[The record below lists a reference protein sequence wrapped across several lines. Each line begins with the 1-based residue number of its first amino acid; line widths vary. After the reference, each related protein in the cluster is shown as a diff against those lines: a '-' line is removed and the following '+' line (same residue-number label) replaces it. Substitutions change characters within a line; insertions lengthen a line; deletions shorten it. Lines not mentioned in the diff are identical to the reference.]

1 MMVDK
6 MVDVSDTTVNSD
18 IFVDDIK
25 TAIIAIK
32 ESKKRPDTKAIW
44 QYVSNKLASNIDEDY
59 TSEILKALVSNK
71 ILVMKRKAKGDSYEI
86 VSESQSET
94 EKAVVLPDTDAELN
108 DKRKTPT
115 KDTFSNVD
123 PSLDSI
129 TKSISNL
136 AEVMAIKNF
145 IMDELY
151 SLSRSI
157 DRVRSE
163 PIEQTNFMG
172 DMNKIREENLNKNE
186 IIKTLVENLN
196 TITNCLYKS
205 SDKNIDKSYECGH
218 SRGDQFKI
226 PKDTAA
232 IGRHHINDFV
242 EKEIPALYNKF
253 DWLNIDNDVVI
264 TNDLNNNVLGN
275 NKKSDQVSRSH
286 QKLSSRRPQVV
297 VNNYPE
303 NQKTFVRLPIIP
315 GKDKYSQTVKAN
327 PEPANTFIFTDSI
340 PKGIR
345 MNEFNESIKNRKA
358 KMLNFPGASSRQL
371 LHYMDISTRL

>member
-1 MMVDK
+1 M
-6 MVDVSDTTVNSD
+6 
-18 IFVDDIK
+18 
-25 TAIIAIK
+25 
-32 ESKKRPDTKAIW
+32 
-44 QYVSNKLASNIDEDY
+44 ASNIDEDY
-59 TSEILKALVSNK
+59 TGEILKDLVSKK
-71 ILVMKRKAKGDSYEI
+71 ILVMKSKAKGDSYEI

-94 EKAVVLPDTDAELN
+94 EKAVVLHDTDAELN
-108 DKRKTPT
+108 NNKRKTPT

-136 AEVMAIKNF
+136 TAEVMAIKNF

-157 DRVRSE
+157 DCVRTE
-163 PIEQTNFMG
+163 QIDQTNFMG
-172 DMNKIREENLNKNE
+172 DVNKIREENSNKNE

-196 TITNCLYKS
+196 TITNSLYKS

-218 SRGDQFKI
+218 SRGDNFKI
-226 PKDTAA
+226 PKNTVT
-232 IGRHHINDFV
+232 IGSHYINEFV
-242 EKEIPALYNKF
+242 EKEIPASYNKF
-253 DWLNIDNDVVI
+253 DCLNNDKDVVI
-264 TNDLNNNVLGN
+264 TNDLNNNALGN

-303 NQKTFVRLPIIP
+303 NQKTFVRLPITP
-315 GKDKYSQTVKAN
+315 GKDKYSKTVKAKA
-327 PEPANTFIFTDSI
+327 EPANTFIFTDSI

-345 MNEFNESIKNRKA
+345 M
-358 KMLNFPGASSRQL
+358 
-371 LHYMDISTRL
+371 D